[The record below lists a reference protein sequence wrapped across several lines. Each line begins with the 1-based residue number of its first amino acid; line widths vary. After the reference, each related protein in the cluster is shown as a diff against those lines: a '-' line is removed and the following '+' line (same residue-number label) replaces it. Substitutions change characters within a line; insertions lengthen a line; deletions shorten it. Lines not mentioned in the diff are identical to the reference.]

1 MSDFLLDEATAMTV
15 SSNASCSTPTSNWL
29 LAFSMAKFLPITM
42 VALACLA
49 IVPLP
54 NAGHDS
60 VLAQVVESI
69 GLGIS
74 LLGMVLRCMII
85 GHTPAGTSGRNSE
98 RQVAVSLNTTGIYSV
113 VRHPLYL
120 ANFLIGLGL
129 AVFTLNP
136 WFIVTYVLTFWLYYE
151 RIMMAEEQFLLE
163 SFGEQ
168 FNQWA
173 ARTPAFI
180 PSFKNYVP
188 SALPFSFRN
197 VLRREY
203 NTVLQ
208 IVVVSFLL
216 ELVGDVMDTKKIQW
230 SMPWIIFLIT
240 GLAIWFILRTL
251 KRYTHVLEVP
261 GR

>member
-1 MSDFLLDEATAMTV
+1 MPLVHRLPQTGF
-15 SSNASCSTPTSNWL
+15 WL
-29 LAFSMAKFLPITM
+29 FRWRSFLPITM
-42 VALACLA
+42 VVLACLA

-60 VLAQVVESI
+60 VPAQVIESF
-69 GLGIS
+69 GLFIS
-74 LLGMVLRCMII
+74 FLGLLVRCLTI
-85 GHTPAGTSGRNSE
+85 GHTPAGTSGRNTE
-98 RQVAVSLNTTGIYSV
+98 RQVAVSLNTTGVYSI
-113 VRHPLYL
+113 VRHPLYF

-136 WFIVTYVLTFWLYYE
+136 WFVVTYCLTFWLYYE

-163 SFGEQ
+163 SFGDQ
-168 FNQWA
+168 FHEWA
-173 ARTPAFI
+173 NRTPAFL
-180 PSFKNYVP
+180 PSFQNHVR

-208 IVVVSFLL
+208 IVVVSYLL
-216 ELVGDVMDTKKIQW
+216 ELVGDAIDTQHLQV
-230 SMPWIIFLIT
+230 SRPWAIFLAA
-240 GLAIWFILRTL
+240 GVAVWLILRTL
-251 KRYTHVLEVP
+251 KRHTHLLDVP

>member
-1 MSDFLLDEATAMTV
+1 
-15 SSNASCSTPTSNWL
+15 
-29 LAFSMAKFLPITM
+29 M
-42 VALACLA
+42 VVLACVA

-54 NAGHDS
+54 KAGHDS
-60 VLAQVVESI
+60 VLALVLESI
-69 GLGIS
+69 GLCIS
-74 LLGMVLRCMII
+74 FLGMVLRCMII
-85 GHTPAGTSGRNSE
+85 GHTPAGTSGRNTE

-136 WFIVTYVLTFWLYYE
+136 WFAVTYILTFWLYYE

-163 SFGEQ
+163 SFGDQ
-168 FNQWA
+168 FRDWA
-173 ARTPAFI
+173 IVTPAFI
-180 PSFKNYVP
+180 PCFRNYVR

-208 IVVVSFLL
+208 IVVVSFIL
-216 ELVGDVMDTKKIQW
+216 EFVGDAMDMNTIQW
-230 SMPWIIFLIT
+230 STPWIIFLIS
-240 GLAIWFILRTL
+240 GLTIWLTLRTL